1 MKKEFAW
8 KGLLP
13 ILCFALI
20 FALLAQQGSAQGRL
34 QRTQRCFAR
43 NEEAL
48 QCIAQQFDA
57 GMRSGFATEAL
68 RGIHSVQAQRESL
81 VFVTEQT
88 GIAPAGVVAGF
99 YYSPLDVPQPL
110 EEGVWLR
117 EENGSW
123 SWQDRGDNRGITGR
137 MTENWFYFEAS
148 N

>member
-1 MKKEFAW
+1 MKKEIAW

-13 ILCFALI
+13 ILCLALV
-20 FALLAQQGSAQGRL
+20 FALLALRGSAQGRL

-57 GMRSGFATEAL
+57 GTRSGFAAENL
-68 RGIHSVQAQRESL
+68 CGIRSVRAQRESL
-81 VFVTEQT
+81 VFVTQQT

-99 YYSPLDVPQPL
+99 YYSPEDVPLPY
-110 EEGVWLR
+110 EKGHALR
-117 EENGSW
+117 EENDIW
-123 SWQDRGDNRGITGR
+123 RWQGRGDNRGWTGR
-137 MTENWFYFEAS
+137 IIENWFYFEAS

>member
-1 MKKEFAW
+1 MKRENAW
-8 KGLLP
+8 KCLLP
-13 ILCFALI
+13 ILCAALA
-20 FALLAQQGSAQGRL
+20 FALLALQGSAQGRL
-34 QRTQRCFAR
+34 QRTQRCLAR

-48 QCIAQQFDA
+48 QDIAQRFDE
-57 GMRSGFATEAL
+57 GVRSGFATEAL

-99 YYSPLDVPQPL
+99 YYSPEDRPL
-110 EEGVWLR
+110 PYEKEHTLR
-117 EENGSW
+117 EENGIW
-123 SWQDRGDNRGITGR
+123 RWQGRGDNRGWTGR